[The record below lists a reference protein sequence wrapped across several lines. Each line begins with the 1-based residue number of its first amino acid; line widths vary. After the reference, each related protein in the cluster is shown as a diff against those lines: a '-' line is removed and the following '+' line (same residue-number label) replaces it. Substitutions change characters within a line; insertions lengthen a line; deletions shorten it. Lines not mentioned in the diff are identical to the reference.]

1 MSRHDDAL
9 ELLLPDA
16 SAERRAGVRR
26 VTSFLRL
33 LVDDSHAAHARTLGV
48 DLMRARKE
56 LESAARERTVRALR
70 DLVRQYIDAAIPPE
84 SAMCVGASHA
94 SAQDAWTELTQ
105 LRLQEPELPELP
117 RPGETTLAIAE
128 RLTQALERWGGGA
141 SEARAWRAR
150 WTRLT
155 QGARAGEAAFHSLLN
170 ASIAARDAA
179 LRRVA
184 LTGVAEC
191 LFDRG
196 AVRELR
202 HLLREELARSAPN
215 ARLRLLLAWASVCLD
230 DAAGARA
237 LLVGLKPWSGP
248 LPASLVELRER
259 RREWVPVLAGRAR
272 SFPGG
277 VEVASCAESSDRGA
291 FGGSVLAVFVFRRNE
306 GAQCVHADVAPAL
319 RSRLGAW
326 LADQETA
333 VAVSGSL
340 PHRVVVRARAVCEH
354 RDERRTLTGVLHPD
368 ASSAVFVEP
377 ILDEHGEVAGWVHG
391 ELEHHLVPAERQR
404 QRLAAAWREA
414 VLRRQPL
421 ALLDARPAAKGGARS
436 TAGMPSAPQPE
447 GVIAERCSTWVDALA
462 IKTAQRLWW
471 MFDAT
476 RAEPVI
482 CAQGGTGQGLERF
495 EAGRRKGLERALGAG
510 APVLFEEPDER
521 LSVHARACSGLVLLL
536 RVCGRT
542 CGLLALESSRR
553 RDFKAADLE
562 RLQLAADRAALGF
575 RLAQFRAWHR
585 ERFGL
590 DVWFDVEREDFASFV
605 ERLILAAR
613 ARSSLV
619 VRGPAGVGKEVVA
632 RWIHFEGARADAPL
646 RVVSCATAR
655 GPKAW
660 SEELE
665 RGEGTLVVED
675 VELADGEHQD
685 ALRRHLDSREL
696 QSATEE
702 PLPRLIVTLKRP
714 LADEVAAGRIR
725 ADLARRLERV
735 EIALPPLRERREDIL
750 PLVECFT
757 RRFAVEERLRAPT
770 LDEEAL
776 ALLWRQDWD
785 GEVRELENVVY
796 KIVLATRS
804 SELAGVAVLG
814 AEHVLL
820 IARQHGLRIVR
831 KIPSRHP
838 RRSDLLAA
846 LRVSRTQ
853 KGRFNKTR
861 AAMFLGWDPDTLVVR
876 MEEAGIRGE
885 TECEPSVWEG
895 TPGKPTGGDEL
906 EGTPLDRATPDGPE
920 AGPPAAG

>member
-16 SAERRAGVRR
+16 NAERRAGARR

-33 LVDDSHAAHARTLGV
+33 LVDDAHAAHARTLGV

-56 LESAARERTVRALR
+56 LESEARQRILRALR
-70 DLVRQYIDAAIPPE
+70 DLVRQYIDAAIPAE
-84 SAMCVGASHA
+84 SSMCVGASHA

-117 RPGETTLAIAE
+117 RPGEATLAIAE
-128 RLTQALERWGGGA
+128 RLTQALERWGAGT
-141 SEARAWRAR
+141 SEARVWRAR

-170 ASIAARDAA
+170 DSIAARDAA

-202 HLLREELARSAPN
+202 HLLREELARFASN

-230 DAAGARA
+230 DAASARA

-248 LPASLVELRER
+248 LPASLAELRER

-272 SFPGG
+272 SSTTAAAVG
-277 VEVASCAESSDRGA
+277 VCAETPDRGA

-319 RSRLGAW
+319 RSRLSAW
-326 LADQETA
+326 LSDQETA

-354 RDERRTLTGVLHPD
+354 RDERRPLTGVMNSD

-421 ALLDARPAAKGGARS
+421 TALDARSTSKGSPRS
-436 TAGMPSAPQPE
+436 TAGMPLAPQPE
-447 GVIAERCSTWVDALA
+447 GVIAERCNAWVDALS

-471 MFDAT
+471 VFDAT
-476 RAEPVI
+476 LADPVV
-482 CAQGGTGQGLERF
+482 CAHGGAGQGFERF
-495 EAGRRKGLERALGAG
+495 EAGRRKGLERALGAS

-553 RDFKAADLE
+553 RDFKPADLE
-562 RLQLAADRAALGF
+562 RLQLAADRAALSF
-575 RLAQFRAWHR
+575 RLAQFRTWHR

-590 DVWFDVEREDFASFV
+590 DVWFDVEREDFA
-605 ERLILAAR
+605 RG
-613 ARSSLV
+613 SS
-619 VRGPAGVGKEVVA
+619 
-632 RWIHFEGARADAPL
+632 
-646 RVVSCATAR
+646 
-655 GPKAW
+655 
-660 SEELE
+660 
-665 RGEGTLVVED
+665 
-675 VELADGEHQD
+675 
-685 ALRRHLDSREL
+685 
-696 QSATEE
+696 SA
-702 PLPRLIVTLKRP
+702 
-714 LADEVAAGRIR
+714 
-725 ADLARRLERV
+725 
-735 EIALPPLRERREDIL
+735 
-750 PLVECFT
+750 
-757 RRFAVEERLRAPT
+757 
-770 LDEEAL
+770 
-776 ALLWRQDWD
+776 
-785 GEVRELENVVY
+785 
-796 KIVLATRS
+796 
-804 SELAGVAVLG
+804 
-814 AEHVLL
+814 
-820 IARQHGLRIVR
+820 
-831 KIPSRHP
+831 
-838 RRSDLLAA
+838 
-846 LRVSRTQ
+846 
-853 KGRFNKTR
+853 
-861 AAMFLGWDPDTLVVR
+861 
-876 MEEAGIRGE
+876 
-885 TECEPSVWEG
+885 
-895 TPGKPTGGDEL
+895 
-906 EGTPLDRATPDGPE
+906 
-920 AGPPAAG
+920 